1 MQKETSTNN
10 SNRGF
15 NFLLKWSVLFF
26 VILVVVG
33 LIYRSLYPVKL
44 NLSQDEYIKQV
55 FTIQESEV
63 YGEPSDTSTVVGEF
77 EPSEILFVI
86 DEQDQQYLVRPLLT
100 TYVDSVWI
108 DQDHV
113 FDYSPEHYRQWL
125 YELDRRKYESKD

>member
-1 MQKETSTNN
+1 MQKETSSND

-33 LIYRSLYPVKL
+33 LIYRSMYPVKL

-63 YGEPSDTSTVVGEF
+63 YSEPSDTSAVVGKF
-77 EPSEILFVI
+77 ETSEILFVI

-100 TYVDSVWI
+100 SYVDSVWI

-113 FDYSPEHYRQWL
+113 FDYSPEDYRQWL
-125 YELDRRKYESKD
+125 YELDRRKFESQD

>member
-1 MQKETSTNN
+1 MEKETS
-10 SNRGF
+10 SNKSNKGF

-26 VILVVVG
+26 VVLVIVG

-55 FTIQESEV
+55 FTIQKSDV
-63 YGEPSDTSTVVGEF
+63 YSEPSDSATVVGEF
-77 EPSEILFVI
+77 ETSEILFVI
-86 DEQDQQYLVRPLLT
+86 DQQDEKYLVRPLLT
-100 TYVDSVWI
+100 TYIDSVWI

-125 YELDRRKYESKD
+125 YELDRRKYESQD

>member
-1 MQKETSTNN
+1 MQKETSSND

-33 LIYRSLYPVKL
+33 LIYRSMYPVKL

-63 YGEPSDTSTVVGEF
+63 YSKPSDTSAVVGEF
-77 EPSEILFVI
+77 ETSEILFVI

-100 TYVDSVWI
+100 SYVDSVWI

-113 FDYSPEHYRQWL
+113 FDYSPENYRQWL
-125 YELDRRKYESKD
+125 YELDRRKFESQD

>member
-1 MQKETSTNN
+1 MEKETSSKK
-10 SNRGF
+10 SNKGF

-26 VILVVVG
+26 VILVIVG

-55 FTIQESEV
+55 FTIQKSDV
-63 YGEPSDTSTVVGEF
+63 YSEPSDTTAVVGEF
-77 EPSEILFVI
+77 ETSEILFVI
-86 DEQDQQYLVRPLLT
+86 DEQDEKYLVRPLLT

-125 YELDRRKYESKD
+125 YELDRRKYESQD

>member
-1 MQKETSTNN
+1 
-10 SNRGF
+10 
-15 NFLLKWSVLFF
+15 
-26 VILVVVG
+26 
-33 LIYRSLYPVKL
+33 VKL

>member
-1 MQKETSTNN
+1 MQKETSSND

-33 LIYRSLYPVKL
+33 LIYRSMYPVKL

-63 YGEPSDTSTVVGEF
+63 YSKPSDTSAVVGEF
-77 EPSEILFVI
+77 ETSEILFVI

-100 TYVDSVWI
+100 SYVDSVWI

-113 FDYSPEHYRQWL
+113 FDYSPEDYRQWL
-125 YELDRRKYESKD
+125 YELDRRKFESQD

>member
-1 MQKETSTNN
+1 MQKETSSND

-33 LIYRSLYPVKL
+33 LIYRSMYPVKL

-63 YGEPSDTSTVVGEF
+63 YSEPSDTSAVVGKF
-77 EPSEILFVI
+77 ETSEILFVI

-100 TYVDSVWI
+100 SYVDSVWI

-113 FDYSPEHYRQWL
+113 FDYSPENYRQWL
-125 YELDRRKYESKD
+125 YELDRRKFESQD

>member
-1 MQKETSTNN
+1 MEKETS
-10 SNRGF
+10 SNKSNKGF

-26 VILVVVG
+26 VVLVIVG

-55 FTIQESEV
+55 FTIQKSDV
-63 YGEPSDTSTVVGEF
+63 YSEPSDSATVVGEF
-77 EPSEILFVI
+77 ETSEILFVI
-86 DEQDQQYLVRPLLT
+86 DQQDEKYLVRPLLT

-125 YELDRRKYESKD
+125 YELDRRKYESQD

>member
-1 MQKETSTNN
+1 MEKETSANN

-26 VILVVVG
+26 VVLVIVG

-55 FTIQESEV
+55 FTIQESDV
-63 YGEPSDTSTVVGEF
+63 YSEPSDTATVVGEF
-77 EPSEILFVI
+77 ESSEILFVI
-86 DEQDQQYLVRPLLT
+86 DEQDEQYLVRPLLT
-100 TYVDSVWI
+100 TYIDSVWI
-108 DQDHV
+108 DQNHV

-125 YELDRRKYESKD
+125 YELDRRKFESDD

>member
-1 MQKETSTNN
+1 MEKETSSNN

-44 NLSQDEYIKQV
+44 SLGQDEYIKQV
-55 FTIQESEV
+55 FTIQKSEV
-63 YGEPSDTSTVVGEF
+63 FGELSDTSTVVGEF
-77 EPSEILFVI
+77 ETSEILFVI
-86 DEQDQQYLVRPLLT
+86 DEKDHHYLVRPLLT
-100 TYVDSVWI
+100 SYVDSVWI

-113 FDYSPEHYRQWL
+113 FDYSPDYYRQWL
-125 YELDRRKYESKD
+125 YELDRRKFESEN

>member
-1 MQKETSTNN
+1 MEKETSAKN

-15 NFLLKWSVLFF
+15 KFLLKWSVLFF
-26 VILVVVG
+26 VVLVIVG

-55 FTIQESEV
+55 FTIQESDV
-63 YGEPSDTSTVVGEF
+63 YSEPSDTATVVGEF
-77 EPSEILFVI
+77 ESSEILFVI
-86 DEQDQQYLVRPLLT
+86 DEQDEQYLVRPLLT
-100 TYVDSVWI
+100 TYIDSVWI
-108 DQDHV
+108 DQNHV